1 MIEFHP
7 KLQHLVHVDI
17 YRKVIVRDG
26 LFGLHQPLSNH
37 LQEREIKLKFGLLLR
52 GWSPSHLMP
61 GDCSLYQEKDET
73 DQQKY
78 RQISGLTLRMLLMGM
93 SVKIP
98 AGAPAAVVGAG
109 AAAAAVVGAA
119 ATACQ

>member
-1 MIEFHP
+1 
-7 KLQHLVHVDI
+7 
-17 YRKVIVRDG
+17 
-26 LFGLHQPLSNH
+26 
-37 LQEREIKLKFGLLLR
+37 
-52 GWSPSHLMP
+52 MP
-61 GDCSLYQEKDET
+61 GNCSLYQEKDEA

-119 ATACQ
+119 ATACQRKQTFYFICIQRNTTLEEVSCNMINVHGTRKKSKILYNTLCC